1 MNENNFLLYKKAFL
15 RYKPSAITRRIRFT
29 YVLLI
34 IKHSLASAISDN
46 LITEKKRNVFPSN
59 KFVLSLIALR
69 DTITE

>member
-34 IKHSLASAISDN
+34 MKHSLASAISDN
-46 LITEKKRNVFPSN
+46 LTEKKRNVFPSN
-59 KFVLSLIALR
+59 KFVLCH
-69 DTITE
+69 